1 MLDLLLAAGSKG
13 VGLRVRNRD
22 RSIDFVLDALAT
34 LRHGL
39 RRLLE
44 KMECVSFVL
53 CTEKSS
59 R

>member
-13 VGLRVRNRD
+13 VGLRNRD
-22 RSIDFVLDALAT
+22 RSIYFVFDALAT
-34 LRHGL
+34 LRHWL

-44 KMECVSFVL
+44 KMKCVSFVL